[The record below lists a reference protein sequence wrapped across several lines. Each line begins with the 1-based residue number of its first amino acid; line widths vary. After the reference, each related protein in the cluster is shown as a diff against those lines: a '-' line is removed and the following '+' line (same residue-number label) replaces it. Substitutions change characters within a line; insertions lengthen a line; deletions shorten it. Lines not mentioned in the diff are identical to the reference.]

1 MFSNVLH
8 QTYCNIVL
16 IIYIC
21 DVLHQVL
28 RIYMLIY
35 NIIPLKCVAL
45 YYNYYNYQMTIIT
58 SKINYVIKRAII

>member
-35 NIIPLKCVAL
+35 NIIPLKCVPL

-58 SKINYVIKRAII
+58 SKINYVIKRAIT

>member
-8 QTYCNIVL
+8 QNYCNIVL

-45 YYNYYNYQMTIIT
+45 YYNYYNY
-58 SKINYVIKRAII
+58 